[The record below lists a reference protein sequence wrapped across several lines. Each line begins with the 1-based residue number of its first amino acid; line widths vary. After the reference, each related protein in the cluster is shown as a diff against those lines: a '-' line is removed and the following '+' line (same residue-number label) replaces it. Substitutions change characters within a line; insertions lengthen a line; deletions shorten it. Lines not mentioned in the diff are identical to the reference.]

1 MIYKECVRAVGLQ
14 EFKVVSE
21 VVRGGVIIGT
31 TPLILHP
38 PPKKNCSIYQG
49 AVLVL
54 LGLRVHGVRV

>member
-21 VVRGGVIIGT
+21 VVRGGRNNWYYSSYTV
-31 TPLILHP
+31 P

>member
-1 MIYKECVRAVGLQ
+1 MIYTECVRAVGLQ

-38 PPKKNCSIYQG
+38 PQKKT
-49 AVLVL
+49 VLFIKAL
-54 LGLRVHGVRV
+54 Y